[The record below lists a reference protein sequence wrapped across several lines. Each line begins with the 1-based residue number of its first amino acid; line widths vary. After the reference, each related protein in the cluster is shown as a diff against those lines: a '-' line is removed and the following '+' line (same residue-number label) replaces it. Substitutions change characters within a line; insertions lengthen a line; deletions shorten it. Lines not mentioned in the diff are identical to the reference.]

1 MKIDVHCHLTAA
13 EFSGDLDAVM
23 QRAAD
28 MVVVSSG
35 VDLQDNQKVLDLT
48 KRFSNMKASFGV
60 YPVDAVS
67 LSEKKLQE
75 SLDFIRKHRKEM
87 LYLGEAGLDFKE
99 LDERKKQ
106 QDIFQQVIQLAEKLK
121 KPLLI
126 HSRKAEED
134 CIQMV
139 ETSSLKKVIFHC
151 FTGSEQQV
159 KKIAAAG
166 WSFSV
171 PAHIVRSKHFQQLV
185 EMVNTS

>member
-1 MKIDVHCHLTAA
+1 MKIDVHCHLTDAA
-13 EFSGDLDAVM
+13 FQRDVEDVL
-23 QRAAD
+23 QRAED
-28 MVVVSSG
+28 MFVVSSG
-35 VDLQDNQKVLDLT
+35 VNLEDNQSVLALT
-48 KRFSNMKASFGV
+48 KRVKNVKAGFGV
-60 YPVDAVS
+60 YPGDAIV

-75 SLDFIRKHRKEM
+75 SLDFIRKHRKGM
-87 LYLGEAGLDFKE
+87 LYLGEAGLDYKE